1 MALDNELAPADF
13 DRFSANEGLRQTMD
27 PLGDTSTEREWGR
40 DTGTFNLYGKALTKE
55 QIAASKFGSQYLDLV
70 EKEKK
75 GDMGF
80 WEAATPGF
88 MGGTQSVAQYLP
100 FVNNLDTLQTTFAN
114 MDAIPNTVRRIQAG
128 EQVSDD
134 ERVQFA
140 AYMLAQER
148 LERASW
154 VAKAGNIVPMSV
166 GFGLEF
172 LAATALAKKTKG
184 ASLVALAGKAGTE
197 IAEAASAKAAKEV
210 ITKSVRATIGQQYS
224 RFVKKAL
231 SRSVYKTAAE
241 ASEAMADDLV
251 PKVLSAGS
259 SASMSG
265 VTDIMHSGIASAF
278 TAGSK
283 KALMAGLEGE
293 AVEAAGKAAAKR
305 FAAGALEDQV
315 AWAMKA
321 PGVGSRMARGARLH
335 LMNALTFN
343 REAGEMVDP
352 LLRDRVTKALGFW
365 AMEMPVYGAYQKG
378 LDLVADAG
386 LRAGATALGAE
397 TSGFDVGS
405 MQNKVTGYFNNDQEM
420 VDHAVALS
428 IASSYIDYSTEF
440 FGVGFDEITPALF
453 SAIAKP
459 TGKAIGRFATKMAK
473 GEQHYIMGK
482 YFKAAFEMASGTLGE
497 ARNRISSIDEGF
509 KAATGTS
516 FGVKD
521 IFNAEKTGALAGQ
534 MSHGIETRG
543 SLVAGLGYLIAKKAV
558 EKGITPESAM
568 RVLKTMGYD
577 GVVGEMAEERAS
589 SFFSGLTGVNDGS
602 AATEGWGGLSFAKG
616 LQAVKDDL
624 SGDQLYSEALAFSL
638 PMVGVSILSHAQ
650 SQLGGGVLAKARAL
664 GQNAAQM
671 QDAMNSAV
679 VTIGPDGKAVI
690 HGNVDKTSPN
700 AADALTTDATPGQII
715 QTNLNSMGDTV
726 LGFFTENLD
735 FSRGHT
741 QGSMAAKI
749 ADSALSFVKFLI
761 TANPAMMQRNPIM
774 AEIAGMD
781 ETTAWVLGD
790 VSKGVLKN
798 KENAEAAF
806 LARQTAKVTATGE
819 TAVVGDMATDAEYLA
834 DIKRI
839 NEEGRD
845 AFKRGLLKVI
855 ANKGAV
861 IFDREEQ
868 LDTARRIFP
877 GQTANGYNAE
887 KTGDEWSYTLPNV
900 EGKLTDDQLLSKFS
914 SVLDLATSEKMF
926 RSENAMGYSAVAT
939 TFLDA
944 ARYQVPNENSVLTPV
959 WLDTMASAASR
970 AGTSMRVDFTKGFR
984 ADLRSLSNDPN
995 GKDLSANASEYAI
1008 LSDAQKVGTPAYR
1021 QALETLVQRDYGIA
1035 PSALSSPGAMQ
1046 WAEDNIIRQA
1056 KILNTIITDRKTVST
1071 LDANGKRIT
1080 VGELQL
1086 DSATGTY
1093 SSYTLDKDTGA
1104 QVTVATGV
1112 AKDAAL
1118 KALAD
1123 EVGTGPTDNMVVS
1136 GSRIIASPIESLV
1149 FYAGQISGTV
1159 FAHYVGHYAGVFN
1172 ANDPAHQDMSWE
1184 QKADAMAAE
1193 QAEYLASKKLAGI
1206 EQHEPKAYPDAKSQ
1220 EVLVSAGLTKEQAEK
1235 FAAYSNFLVDVL
1247 QVARGEKFTVSF
1259 SNDGVPVI
1267 RGLASNTNNS
1277 KGEITLSPY
1286 SLMPGQIAGTH
1297 TGLAE
1302 DTIEVWMRRFPGV
1315 WTNPQA
1321 RYVLEA
1327 HLTSVAQVLRGLAE
1341 DLSTGQAAGAP
1352 SGAADKL
1359 TTLADKCDPQSP
1371 TFARNEVLSHVFNSS
1386 MLGHEYGDNL
1396 FSGLSAK
1403 FTIGEETIN
1412 VADIL
1417 RKQSSFAGFSD
1428 VFVNL
1433 VSRATEANNVNYGS
1447 VAGTGTRIAAVL
1459 ADRQSRTRQT
1469 LDLMAVD
1476 STFIDQKLTDSVK
1489 LSVASAT
1496 ANPIPAYVPRAAR
1509 IEPAADTPE
1518 TPTGGAQA
1526 SAFNPAGGRE
1536 RMVWDLTGYLYRAVS
1551 TGSTA
1556 GVVGKVA
1563 DAWNRVK
1570 SQYDYNTDEGQRAFG
1585 AIAYDEFRNSRSG
1598 VGYSDAERD
1607 SYLATLEHRRKQ
1619 SSTDGGDVHLDLE
1632 DPGSTERGLDS
1643 FNDNNGDKHALTL
1656 QTFMFITS
1664 SLGIDSEGSS
1674 SYFHEDPVQMIQYV
1688 LNGLMDYTWE
1698 QKGKEP
1704 HQYIPTIEA
1713 MFTPRQADK
1722 APKDFFSDPKL
1733 LQELITALRYT
1744 ARDFNATPGF
1754 TERAKVL
1761 DALADYLLSV
1771 PRKDAN
1777 IFINTTTSVTSFN
1790 GVTITVNAVGEGE
1803 KAGSNGISIQSAS
1816 DPLGGD
1822 GLDTVANHAG
1832 KYDPKK
1838 KLGLLGQVEK
1848 AKHGLFDV
1856 LSSVEN
1862 AIYGLT
1868 GVGMGAGAKD
1878 ETRALW
1884 DNPNNPLFGEY
1895 APVTDAGG
1903 KIIAYV
1909 ENKRGQAAR
1918 AAVAQLE
1925 ALEGPVALGAL
1936 SYQDMSTEA
1945 FTAKCNATAAAMEFS
1960 ADVIALAVGPN
1971 PTSTLL
1977 RDPASVRRIAEVWST
1992 DKIVKVF
1999 VQSYERSYTQSTG
2012 PKGAVKT
2019 LKTKDLRTNKDVT
2032 YKVSH
2037 PGDLIKDVVNVYE
2050 AVRIAIANAPQ
2061 SDILTEEQKTLLAAN
2076 AVMDR
2081 VVLAKNILLARETT
2095 ANKRDATPASS
2106 VTNPSVANLRTVD
2119 TTIQHVFSI
2128 IRRGVTPSRFRS
2140 FSDSVAEE
2148 KALSINALG
2157 VLPSA
2162 VIETV
2167 QANPQMR
2174 SLVEEL
2180 AGFTSVGDKD
2190 KAIQVANFLR
2200 FGRYPGSH
2208 VSILNTFAG
2217 MESVSAKGH
2226 TVSQYK
2232 SANFADV
2239 AARLERVSDP
2249 TNKNFDGFVYFPV
2262 YTGDKSSRYIV
2273 AIPAMYYDKFAPE
2286 AKTYAQRH
2294 EALGACL
2301 AGTVDEKR
2309 VAVLNTNTGTAVL
2322 HPQGASVVL
2331 MFRKDATGRWV
2342 LREPDHGTILAG
2354 PALGHLLGNNK
2365 DGSTQDPVTEVKAH
2379 MSWYTHLN
2387 IPGFGTG
2394 EPSLLKGFVQIYT
2407 PAEGQEADYISEVGT
2422 MLTGIERDGRVAYAT
2437 EGDAAKASP
2446 LLSYFVVDAE
2456 GNQTRLAEYAANG
2469 GDLTSALDLVRAKAP
2484 GVKGVVKL
2492 RVNDGGIALTDLVPG
2507 LRVTNSFT
2515 LGGDVAVGVATDV
2528 EGNAFDMRKAA
2539 DLNKS
2544 SKIVSQDITK
2554 NGGTDDAVAAATNM
2568 AKAIPEGDYDHS
2580 AVSGADTLKGITQLS
2595 AEIAEAIRKFTTTIR
2610 GSDAHVLMAVEA
2622 LIERDPDTAALLRD
2636 GGLSMQD
2643 PLIDKALFEY
2653 IVASTKS
2660 FVPNTSGIRAA
2671 LVSSGAKAAM
2681 GKSPAKTG
2689 LGEDP
2694 VWDREVF
2701 KLTSD
2706 GTQLELDGV
2715 EDRKYVRP
2723 AHVLSAE
2730 ESILAGGKPGGARV
2744 VSAGSCRLN
2753 AVGRGIWYNQIITL
2767 PEGVKNDGVFASTRH
2782 NVARRILSL
2791 LSRQAQGAGFRK
2803 NPLEKADLVIANNN
2817 FAAEYSTLLRM
2828 FTTQYN
2834 GLAEMTAGAS
2844 FSNTLTGYGIAHIA
2858 EFDAEYTKTPAAER
2872 PALLAKYFDYTYFTV
2887 DAGQL
2892 IFKGTKSH
2900 HMRTPSGSPRAH
2912 QFHFISSPVDYQVA
2926 DGTETRKVYRGINAK
2941 TFAAVLKGLIPDTAK
2956 GDSAFAVFTAMGNIT
2971 SGTDIAHIQQALK
2984 VCGARMMEYSVGA
2997 DGLTVYAFVDTPI
3010 EKGTLLPGPEAKV
3023 MRDSTSRGI
3032 AGDDND
3038 GDETVITF
3046 CSSIGEGLL
3055 HRLTADR
3062 TMPEGAVTLDPSG
3075 MGIKVSDTALK
3086 FLGEAMWWQEF
3097 EAFRSQPLGRLAGYE
3112 VKDPAAGYDLVM
3124 TGYATMPTA
3133 PTTLFPGVKG
3143 AEAATPRAGDPRGI
3157 ARSVDEANDAGKG
3170 RAIAVI
3176 STSKYQASFVQ
3187 GVDQMPAASKQGA
3200 RVIKLPLL
3208 VNPATGKA
3216 YQYDVWVDG
3225 VKHPAVS
3232 PMADTGFTGKEQA
3245 DLLRANHEF
3254 ASFYAANF
3262 CNTLFDSMK
3271 GKYPAKMRLL
3281 HDNLSLFYDL
3291 LFNIKWVDAGI
3302 LNPKRDSNEY
3312 QTAYGDGMAKLI
3324 AFQQAFIDWYTSVEP
3339 GWEKAKAYYASQGAV
3354 PTFSRYLAA
3363 ASNPAKQGDLE
3374 PKGLWPKEEF
3384 GVGVGL
3390 GASQLMQSYSPLA
3403 QEYLDGIRTPLVF
3416 GTNPEK
3422 LFNQNRDA
3430 VDARLTPQ
3438 TQSEAS
3444 APMVPIIPSN
3454 RNGTKELG
3462 QDLVRASRTAKESL
3476 QAMTVGYSFM
3486 AVSRGKTGLQEAAA
3500 EVTRKAKSPEASA
3513 ADKLLA
3519 AAILKPEKKFSNEER
3534 VNVAISAAEATGVWN
3549 DMDPRCRAFLTAHA
3563 SKMPLSRLIGSVLFT
3578 ATMADHAYST
3588 MMRRMPNTLLAF
3600 LTEKANGQITFR
3612 GAPGLTLLD
3621 YASKLREDF
3630 VKLYEGSGF
3639 AALAGEKPSSLGEPG
3654 TLGYFLQFPGGPSA
3668 TKAQRGQFMSDTREG
3683 SRAWKAMMAPGIFGA
3698 ANQQIALDALALTS
3712 KDVASLLMLYT
3723 ATTAGATSPRFSTRN
3738 FGWVFP
3744 AGVHE
3749 ILSQA
3754 RAYAVSGPA
3763 NTDAHVRIAY
3773 GNKATVLD
3781 STGRLLI
3788 NDWFRSLASSDSV
3801 GMGKAFAAH
3810 TESASKNIRFATKGT
3825 VAGYLA
3831 GIGVTEGQGEPVA
3844 DADGAYLASD
3854 LAIEIL
3860 DADAKTEVNRL
3871 SEEERKLI
3879 AQIAGLQFASPTF
3892 ATAMDTI
3899 SFLSYTLGGMSKEL
3913 NSAILGALNTQRMKP
3928 WAQDILDRGHEA
3940 QMAEA
3945 NASLETQVGSEVYDA
3960 IRDAEMGD
3968 ISTASAYSG
3977 IGKRR
3982 LEEYT
3987 SQLTKAQEL
3996 YEGINVEDT
4005 LAYLQTLLNS
4015 KKEKMTMKWA
4025 LNGTAR
4031 FPEDGYKVEE
4041 AYQLAEKAKV
4051 DPLGYASAS
4060 DLIDA
4065 LGPKV
4070 TLKGKPTDPD
4080 TVPEFSDK
4088 KVLSDGYTTYAVA
4101 DTKEGQSAVRKV
4113 IDTHWGED
4121 ANPWCLAAR
4130 DPETG
4135 DLREQAWNLWHKTY
4149 DAPGKRIAFKD
4160 GKLVAFKAWDTTTAS
4175 RYLPEDVPGRW
4186 WDRQDR
4192 PSEGVQVSSKEPGP
4206 LGRDIVSVFNLDDGV
4221 AGGKPIKITRG
4232 VRNLGN
4238 ADRKAGTYEA
4248 WDPISGELKVR
4259 DIYDDEGLLH
4269 GPYISRDIQHSSP
4282 AKQKVFGSAAL
4293 AITTRTGT
4301 YVHGSREG
4309 VHVVESTEGTT
4320 LADQVPVRRSETM
4333 FVDGRE
4339 MWDRETSFTE
4349 GEITRTI
4356 RKGSSRQRST
4366 GDGGQSIV
4374 NDQRGTDVAQFEE
4387 GRLSF
4392 ETRFRDASTSWYP
4405 GDEAPVSA
4413 RGFNQ
4418 IPYFVKKLVRER
4430 TTRYSTSGVVISGT
4444 TRLSYVGADGDGRM
4458 TQQAEW
4464 GKDKA
4469 TGNTKLTVFYITPGR
4484 EVGDTAGVNRA
4495 TEVLLDAEGRRI
4507 SRTSYSFLGQDT
4519 STLVPHGWS
4528 TKYTPNGPV
4537 RTLYVNGSVA
4547 EEMPPAVLTDSQ
4559 AVYNFNERI
4568 GAGDAQASAF
4578 ALTLSHVTRMRKE
4591 LQGILSDLSSDSASA
4606 AQDNGRGW
4614 MKDESRAKLELE
4626 AGELARRIVAGE
4638 HAVKNEYTNAKEFGE
4653 DMAPV
4658 NAFYKDP
4665 DYKFMTRGDGFRNGG
4680 KSPDPLF
4687 KQFVAEMQFQHS
4699 IGDELSMGEDPLP
4712 TAVAKERQGPIGV
4725 AKAIQKTYGAQASA
4739 FSPMI
4744 PDQTYETLLG
4754 YVSKNAVQMAA
4765 PSNQK
4770 DGNNAVD
4777 LELFLSTRFDG
4788 KKNPP
4793 AQSQVVQKK
4802 TPIYG
4807 AIGPQLLVKL
4817 YRMMNQSGD
4826 ANVTLSKLS
4835 LVTAR
4840 LIRDHLAAIRNTPG
4854 GANSEAGFLQDAAN
4868 QLQAYGESGVKGD
4881 IVIRN
4886 EQGGVYREYAT
4897 LHAKNTLTMPA
4908 TDPNYTA
4915 FTMNA
4920 HLMSAFYALSAQV
4933 MLRDQSTTEWK
4944 PVDEAVQAVADYGS
4958 YLEKPVI
4965 PAAAL
4970 VADSP
4975 ESLMPWGLAAEAPE
4989 ASEDTPAF
4997 MTRTRVLPYD
5007 VWMAGMMPSAF
5018 YGMNLRDL
5026 MTDHTAESTLTIM
5039 RNELHMISEYLG
5051 GAEHGVISLLDYGTD
5066 REIAYE
5072 KTGVRVTDNTGKKT
5086 ERFART
5092 GLGLRSQSLTDEQR
5106 DTVGWLKDTVWSYML
5121 SPSDGGHQITGIDV
5135 RFGDILNRDT
5145 LEKLGSFNFGTAD
5158 EADSDGKRHITYAL
5172 NKALSEAAAS
5182 LPKEIYTAWVGR
5194 AKAALDTAVAT
5205 NKAIMASRE
5214 TAKKYNKLSINELFN
5229 RVVLAEFRKQG
5240 LVAVYTGLEGNVNDT
5255 IFAAEYVKAKLS
5267 VPTAMSEE
5275 AIRTSSWY
5283 ELLTTKYG
5291 RDAAKLTVA
5300 SLSER
5305 LSKVYSDAQA
5315 KVDANTPWI
5324 LTADGKKLRG
5334 PDGLAPFRVGRGV
5347 YRRGNVTI
5355 DKVIPDFDA
5364 TVNRVLE
5371 QLKGSLSVDAEG
5383 VVTAKGATNRTYALV
5398 ADLYG
5403 IEENSIRAYGQK
5415 GRAGVPIADIA
5426 GLGVLIQDMHE
5437 NARAAGRAVPAANTF
5452 SDMDLIHAVATRMIH
5467 NYYNTATSNQ
5477 KLDLADIES
5486 TLHEIG
5492 FNALMKHAG
5501 PANISRNEGMRE
5513 MYEKFNLLPKGGL
5526 GATGALNEWAN
5537 ETETALR
5544 WRQAAV
5550 VMMMSS
5556 DSNGDPILVAEPNL
5570 KTPVSEDIIPDGV
5583 WAALARFW
5591 GSKASPEFK
5600 YDGNLT
5606 GRENAAAAAALYQQ
5620 LAKVGKNRY
5629 ARGEVDK
5636 YRLVEASGLGS
5647 VNRMYARR
5655 DVNSDQSCL
5664 MNNFTGG
5671 EAAGYAEGLMYA
5683 LGLDNYKSKSVMI
5696 TKIVKWSRML
5706 NMSMST
5712 FFAWATG
5719 VESDIMASGLESFL
5733 ANFSP
5738 AKARKFSKTRAY
5750 KFMHAIPVIGGIMGD
5765 SITGNRTST
5774 RDMTDKVKSVDP
5786 LMYEARAMAKAMG
5799 LISSNMMYDTGSLDG
5814 DLKVLTDTIH
5824 KKFGPGAVKSLE
5836 GMRRMVYNAIPE
5848 ASFEYILEG
5857 AKMATIT
5864 NYMTALKN
5872 KAESQGRRFNAKREM
5887 ARWMPYINSELGGL
5901 DLAVYPWLTPGGNEL
5916 TKQLFMSFQWSMGAL
5931 EAGGAGILLKKLT
5944 GHAFKPEVQSF
5955 MAMRWART
5963 AAVILFGLPAM
5974 LQVLNKAVGLAGG
5987 VDDPTDKWLMWNNE
6001 LNKRTHANLTPLL
6014 RAIAKIPGV
6023 KEIKGSENTLVRGVG
6038 ALIPAYVSE
6047 ETTGNRKYY
6056 MRWGKQAYELSA
6068 IFVDFAPVKYTVGK
6082 LSGPASAVLEFAVG
6096 RNLAMDWEAPFSKMN
6111 HLERLYQGNDGR
6123 FWTSATW
6130 NLIQKSTLPFSVGG
6144 LVNAPVAN
6152 EAGMLVA
6159 LGPVSKGTNSNAVSD
6174 AMIAKFQSWAG
6185 QTEVR
6190 GKQFRVPF
6198 HEIVRQEIKDADAN
6212 GYDGVALAKK
6222 ALGRAAQQYYAQIYG
6237 NIQGNPSGKRD
6248 DEQIYRA
6255 LVSLSRLN
6263 RGADDLS
6270 RSLKQRDQQRNI
6282 KPDQAMYQA
6291 RRDTLAP
6298 MLRKVKG
6305 LPPVELRQAADGGDV
6320 SGILG
6325 TDEVPE
6331 AVLGYQVIKNL
6342 SPEDIAF
6349 FQQNPKAGG
6358 TFSEDPESP
6367 EGAGPMPAVTNSAT
6381 KEPDSDAVGFLAR
6394 DEVPETVLGYRIVP
6408 EAEFSA
6414 SDYDYFRK
6422 YPKAAG
6428 FFDETTTPEAG
6439 EPTTPTQP
6447 EQPEQPIA

>member
-27 PLGDTSTEREWGR
+27 PLGDTSTEREWDR

-70 EKEKK
+70 EKENK

-114 MDAIPNTVRRIQAG
+114 MDAIPNTLRRIQAG

-140 AYMLAQER
+140 TYMLAQDR
-148 LERASW
+148 LDRASW

-197 IAEAASAKAAKEV
+197 IAEAASVKAAKEV

-315 AWAMKA
+315 AWAMKT

-534 MSHGIETRG
+534 MSNGIETRG

-650 SQLGGGVLAKARAL
+650 AQLGGGVLAKARAL

-679 VTIGPDGKAVI
+679 VTLGSDGKAVI

-1046 WAEDNIIRQA
+1046 WAEDNIVRQA

-1123 EVGTGPTDNMVVS
+1123 TVGTGPTDNMVVS
-1136 GSRIIASPIESLV
+1136 GSRIVASPIESLV

-1159 FAHYVGHYAGVFN
+1159 FAHYVGHYTGVFN

-1259 SNDGVPVI
+1259 SNDGVPII

-1341 DLSTGQAAGAP
+1341 DLSKGQAAGAP

-1403 FTIGEETIN
+1403 FTVGEETIN

-1417 RKQSSFAGFSD
+1417 RKQSSFAGFAD

-1476 STFIDQKLTDSVK
+1476 SAFIDQKLTDSVK

-1619 SSTDGGDVHLDLE
+1619 SSTNGGDVHLDNE
-1632 DPGSTERGLDS
+1632 DAESVESSGSQNLS
-1643 FNDNNGDKHALTL
+1643 AWNDNNGDKHALTM
-1656 QTFMFITS
+1656 QTFMFIAG
-1664 SLGIDSEGSS
+1664 SLGIESEGSS
-1674 SYFHEDPVQMIQYV
+1674 SSFHEDPVQMIQYV
-1688 LNGLMDYTWE
+1688 LNGLVDYTWA
-1698 QKGKEP
+1698 QADKGNKEP
-1704 HQYIPTIEA
+1704 HAYIPIIKSA
-1713 MFTPRQADK
+1713 FTPRHMAT
-1722 APKDFFSDPKL
+1722 PVDFYSSREALATLVDAL
-1733 LQELITALRYT
+1733 RRTALE
-1744 ARDFNATPGF
+1744 FNDTPGF
-1754 TERAKVL
+1754 SERAKVL
-1761 DALADYLLSV
+1761 DALASYLLSV

-1777 IFINTTTSVTSFN
+1777 VFINTMTSVTSLN
-1790 GVTITVNAVGEGE
+1790 GMSIRVNPVAEKE
-1803 KAGSNGISIQSAS
+1803 KAGSNGISIQSSS

-1822 GLDTVANHAG
+1822 GLDTVSAHAANFDAENG
-1832 KYDPKK
+1832 P
-1838 KLGLLGQVEK
+1838 GLLGKVKK
-1848 AKHGLFDV
+1848 AKGALFDV
-1856 LSSVEN
+1856 LGSLGN
-1862 AIYGLT
+1862 AIWGLT
-1868 GVGMGAGAKD
+1868 GVELGAGARSD
-1878 ETRALW
+1878 VHSGARAMW
-1884 DNPNNPLFGEY
+1884 NNPNNPIFGEY
-1895 APVTDAGG
+1895 APVTDASG
-1903 KIIAYV
+1903 KVTYKP
-1909 ENKRGQAAR
+1909 NSRGMKAR
-1918 AAVAQLE
+1918 AAVERLE
-1925 ALEGPVALGAL
+1925 KLEGPVALGAL
-1936 SYQDMSTEA
+1936 SNEA
-1945 FTAKCNATAAAMEFS
+1945 LWTDAFREKSEATQAAMAFS
-1960 ADVIALAVGPN
+1960 AEVIELAVGPN
-1971 PTSTLL
+1971 PTSALL
-1977 RDPASVRRIAEVWST
+1977 RDPASVRRIARVWSAA
-1992 DKIVKVF
+1992 KIVKVF
-1999 VQSYERSYTQSTG
+1999 VQSYETSG
-2012 PKGAVKT
+2012 GAANMISMV
-2019 LKTKDLRTNKDVT
+2019 DPRTSA
-2032 YKVSH
+2032 KVSVKASY

-2061 SDILTEEQKTLLAAN
+2061 PDLLTPMQKA
-2076 AVMDR
+2076 
-2081 VVLAKNILLARETT
+2081 VLAKNVLLARETT
-2095 ANKRDATPASS
+2095 ANNKDATPSHT
-2106 VTNPSVANLRTVD
+2106 VTNMSVANLRTVD
-2119 TTIQHVFSI
+2119 TTVQQVFSI
-2128 IRRGVTPSRFRS
+2128 VRRGAVPSATSSLPDTTTKETSQR
-2140 FSDSVAEE
+2140 V
-2148 KALSINALG
+2148 NALG
-2157 VLPSA
+2157 AMPSA
-2162 VIETV
+2162 VISTILTD
-2167 QANPQMR
+2167 PQVLSIVKEMAR
-2174 SLVEEL
+2174 YT
-2180 AGFTSVGDKD
+2180 ATSARDE
-2190 KAIQVANFLR
+2190 AILIDDFMR
-2200 FGRYPGSH
+2200 FGRYPGTS
-2208 VSILNTFAG
+2208 VTVMNTFTG
-2217 MESVSAKGH
+2217 LESVSVKGH
-2226 TVSQYK
+2226 IVSQYK
-2232 SANFADV
+2232 SARFEEV
-2239 AARLERVSDP
+2239 TTRLEMLSDP
-2249 TNKNFDGFVYFPV
+2249 KGKSFDGFVYFPV

-2294 EALGACL
+2294 AAMGSCL
-2301 AGTVDEKR
+2301 AGVYDEKR
-2309 VAVLNTNTGTAVL
+2309 VAVLTTNTGTPVN
-2322 HPQGASVVL
+2322 HPQGATL
-2331 MFRKDATGRWV
+2331 CIMA
-2342 LREPDHGTILAG
+2342 LRGEDNQYRLVEAAHGSIYASKN
-2354 PALGHLLGNNK
+2354 LGEMLGNPVE
-2365 DGSTQDPVTEVKAH
+2365 GSDEQSTETPVTQVKAH
-2379 MSWYTHLN
+2379 ISAATPRAELGAAASNVTMWKGHIN
-2387 IPGFGTG
+2387 ISRPVDG
-2394 EPSLLKGFVQIYT
+2394 T
-2407 PAEGQEADYISEVGT
+2407 PAGDYLPEIGEFVDALAEET
-2422 MLTGIERDGRVAYAT
+2422 HTVAYAT
-2437 EGDAAKASP
+2437 DGDAAKASP
-2446 LLSYFVVDAE
+2446 LLNLSVVNED
-2456 GNQTRLAEYAANG
+2456 GTQTRLIEFLANG
-2469 GDLTSALDLVRAKAP
+2469 GSMEAPLTLRRSDTAGAK
-2484 GVKGVVKL
+2484 GIQVQ
-2492 RVNDGGIALTDLVPG
+2492 VNDGTLSLSDLVPG
-2507 LRVTNSFT
+2507 VRLTRSFT
-2515 LGGDVAVGVATDV
+2515 LGGIPAIAVMTTF

-2539 DLNKS
+2539 DINKS
-2544 SKIVSQDITK
+2544 SKVVAVDASK
-2554 NGGTDDAVAAATNM
+2554 NGLTDSGVNAAVNASTEGN
-2568 AKAIPEGDYDHS
+2568 IPTGSYDHA
-2580 AVSGADTLKGITQLS
+2580 AVSGKITLEGIRQLS
-2595 AEIAEAIRKFTTTIR
+2595 AEIAATLKQFTTTIR
-2610 GSDAHVLMAVEA
+2610 GNAAFIQTAAEA
-2622 LIERDPDTAALLRD
+2622 LAERDPDSARLLLN
-2636 GGLSMQD
+2636 GGLSMKD
-2643 PLIDKALFEY
+2643 PMVDKALFEY
-2653 IVASTKS
+2653 IAATTKS
-2660 FVPNTSGIRAA
+2660 FVPNTAGIRAA
-2671 LVSSGAKAAM
+2671 LFSSGAKVLVDS
-2681 GKSPAKTG
+2681 KTSVTG
-2689 LGEDP
+2689 LGANP
-2694 VWDREVF
+2694 AHVQDR
-2701 KLTSD
+2701 LRLSSD
-2706 GTQLELDGV
+2706 GTRAALDGS
-2715 EDRKYVRP
+2715 EDNAYMHP
-2723 AHVLSAE
+2723 AYVLSTAE
-2730 ESILAGGKPGGARV
+2730 GKLAGAADGTRM
-2744 VSAGSCRLN
+2744 VSAGSCRAN
-2753 AVGRGIWYNQIITL
+2753 AEGRGAWYDQV
-2767 PEGVKNDGVFASTRH
+2767 VKTIRGAGTGGLFAADRH
-2782 NVARRILSL
+2782 DIAFRVLSL
-2791 LSRQAQGAGFRK
+2791 LSRQSAGRGFLE
-2803 NPLEKADLVIANNN
+2803 NPTASNPTRDER
-2817 FAAEYSTLLRM
+2817 FAVDYASLLGR
-2828 FTTQYN
+2828 FTTRYN
-2834 GLAEMTAGAS
+2834 GLSEMTAGTS
-2844 FSNTLTGYGIAHIA
+2844 LSNLLTGYGIAHIA
-2858 EFDAEYTKTPAAER
+2858 EFASAYEQAAEAER
-2872 PALLAKYFDYTYFTV
+2872 PALLAKYFDYTYFRMSN
-2887 DAGQL
+2887 GEL
-2892 IFKGTKSH
+2892 ILKGVRTQ
-2900 HMRTPSGSPRAH
+2900 HMRTPSGTPRAH
-2912 QFHFISSPVDYQVA
+2912 QFLHLGSPVDYRVA
-2926 DGTETRKVYRGINAK
+2926 DGIETRKVFRAINASNFNK
-2941 TFAAVLKGLIPDTAK
+2941 VLGDLIPNGRK
-2956 GDSAFAVFTAMGNIT
+2956 GEGVVSVLSSLGNPLN
-2971 SGTDIAHIQQALK
+2971 GTDIATVRMALK
-2984 VCGARMMEYSVGA
+2984 ACGVRLVDFTTSAKGTE
-2997 DGLTVYAFVDTPI
+2997 VYAFVSEVIP
-3010 EKGTLLPGPEAKV
+3010 KGTLLPGGEAKV
-3023 MRDSTSRGI
+3023 MRDAVSRWI

-3046 CSSIGEGLL
+3046 GSSTSYGLL
-3055 HRLTADR
+3055 HRLTVDR
-3062 TMPEGAVTLDPSG
+3062 TMPTGAVTLDEEG
-3075 MGIKVSDTALK
+3075 MGIKVSDKALK
-3086 FLGEAMWWQEF
+3086 FLGEAMWWQDY
-3097 EAFRSQPLGRLAGYE
+3097 EAFRSQPLSRLPGYE
-3112 VKDPAAGYDLVM
+3112 VKDTEAAYDLVM
-3124 TGYATMPTA
+3124 TGYATMPTG

-3143 AEAATPRAGDPRGI
+3143 AEAATAVAGNPTAV
-3157 ARSVDEANDAGKG
+3157 ARSVDEAKDAGNG
-3170 RAIAVI
+3170 RAVAVI
-3176 STSKYQASFVQ
+3176 STSKYQAAFSLGLEQVPMAQ
-3187 GVDQMPAASKQGA
+3187 VKGDNVTP
-3200 RVIKLPLL
+3200 LPYLRD
-3208 VNPATGKA
+3208 PATGEQ
-3216 YQYDVWVDG
+3216 YTYDVKVAGRTYTVTPMENSGID
-3225 VKHPAVS
+3225 KSVS
-3232 PMADTGFTGKEQA
+3232 PALA
-3245 DLLRANHEF
+3245 RANHEF

-3271 GKYPAKMRLL
+3271 GKYPVKMRLL
-3281 HDNLSLFYDL
+3281 QDNLAVFYDL
-3291 LFNIKWVDAGI
+3291 LYNIKWMNAGI
-3302 LNPKRDSNEY
+3302 LNPDRGSAEY
-3312 QTAYGDGMAKLI
+3312 RAAYYEGMAKLI
-3324 AFQQAFIDWYTSVEP
+3324 GFQQAFIDWYSAVEP
-3339 GWEKAKAYYASQGAV
+3339 GWLKTKAYYEARGAAV
-3354 PTFSRYLAA
+3354 PSFNRYVTQV
-3363 ASNPAKQGDLE
+3363 SDIRNREKLE
-3374 PKGLWPKEEF
+3374 ALGLWPKEKF
-3384 GVGVGL
+3384 GAGVGRGVSML
-3390 GASQLMQSYSPLA
+3390 LNSYSPLA
-3403 QEYLDGIRTPLVF
+3403 QEFLDGVRTPLVF
-3416 GTNPEK
+3416 GTSPEK
-3422 LFNQNRDA
+3422 LFNQNRAA
-3430 VDARLTPQ
+3430 VDREFATLIGEGPDGPK
-3438 TQSEAS
+3438 E
-3444 APMVPIIPSN
+3444 VPVASN
-3454 RNGTKELG
+3454 RYGTAALG
-3462 QDLVRASRTAKESL
+3462 SQLRGASSITKTSVQEMTAGYSIYAIVKAKEALGKQIQGLKARVAAGTASKEDVML
-3476 QAMTVGYSFM
+3476 NANLNNPD
-3486 AVSRGKTGLQEAAA
+3486 SRI
-3500 EVTRKAKSPEASA
+3500 R
-3513 ADKLLA
+3513 D
-3519 AAILKPEKKFSNEER
+3519 EER
-3534 VNVAISAAEATGVWN
+3534 VAVSYSAAQAAAVLN
-3549 DMDPRCRAFLTAHA
+3549 DMSPECQAFVKTH
-3563 SKMPLSRLIGSVLFT
+3563 SVKMPLSQLIGRVLFT
-3578 ATMADHAYST
+3578 ATMADQAFATT
-3588 MMRRMPNTLLAF
+3588 MKRMPNAFLAF
-3600 LTEKANGQITFR
+3600 LTEKANGRITFR

-3621 YASKLREDF
+3621 YADVIREGF
-3630 VKLYEGSGF
+3630 AELHRGSGF
-3639 AALAGEKPSSLGEPG
+3639 NAIDGQATSALRNPG
-3654 TLGYFLQFPGGPSA
+3654 TIGYFLQFAP
-3668 TKAQRGQFMSDTREG
+3668 TLVEG
-3683 SRAWKAMMAPGIFGA
+3683 FKKDSRAWKAMMTPGMFAGNEQA
-3698 ANQQIALDALALTS
+3698 ALDTLALTS
-3712 KDVASLLMLYT
+3712 KDVASLVMLYA
-3723 ATTAGATSPRFSTRN
+3723 ATNLGMVSPRFSTQN
-3738 FGWVFP
+3738 FSWAFSDP
-3744 AGVHE
+3744 VHAM
-3749 ILSQA
+3749 LSAA
-3754 RAYAVSGPA
+3754 RAHVVEGPA
-3763 NTDAHVRIAY
+3763 ATDEWVRIAY
-3773 GNKATVLD
+3773 GSKASMVGQD
-3781 STGRLLI
+3781 NRLLM
-3788 NDWFRSLASSDSV
+3788 NDWFRS
-3801 GMGKAFAAH
+3801 FAAG
-3810 TESASKNIRFATKGT
+3810 ERNALDKAQGANELAASDNIRFATKGT

-3831 GIGVTEGQGEPVA
+3831 GIGVTEGQGAPVPA
-3844 DADGAYLASD
+3844 EDGAYMASD

-3860 DADAKTEVNRL
+3860 DADAKSEVRRL
-3871 SEEERKLI
+3871 PEAQREAI
-3879 AQIAGLQFASPTF
+3879 ARIAGLQFASPTF

-3899 SFLSYTLGGMSKEL
+3899 SFISYTLGGMSKEL

-3945 NASLETQVGSEVYDA
+3945 NAEAAET
-3960 IRDAEMGD
+3960 
-3968 ISTASAYSG
+3968 
-3977 IGKRR
+3977 
-3982 LEEYT
+3982 
-3987 SQLTKAQEL
+3987 
-3996 YEGINVEDT
+3996 
-4005 LAYLQTLLNS
+4005 
-4015 KKEKMTMKWA
+4015 
-4025 LNGTAR
+4025 
-4031 FPEDGYKVEE
+4031 
-4041 AYQLAEKAKV
+4041 
-4051 DPLGYASAS
+4051 
-4060 DLIDA
+4060 
-4065 LGPKV
+4065 
-4070 TLKGKPTDPD
+4070 
-4080 TVPEFSDK
+4080 
-4088 KVLSDGYTTYAVA
+4088 
-4101 DTKEGQSAVRKV
+4101 
-4113 IDTHWGED
+4113 
-4121 ANPWCLAAR
+4121 
-4130 DPETG
+4130 
-4135 DLREQAWNLWHKTY
+4135 
-4149 DAPGKRIAFKD
+4149 
-4160 GKLVAFKAWDTTTAS
+4160 
-4175 RYLPEDVPGRW
+4175 
-4186 WDRQDR
+4186 
-4192 PSEGVQVSSKEPGP
+4192 
-4206 LGRDIVSVFNLDDGV
+4206 
-4221 AGGKPIKITRG
+4221 
-4232 VRNLGN
+4232 
-4238 ADRKAGTYEA
+4238 
-4248 WDPISGELKVR
+4248 
-4259 DIYDDEGLLH
+4259 
-4269 GPYISRDIQHSSP
+4269 
-4282 AKQKVFGSAAL
+4282 
-4293 AITTRTGT
+4293 
-4301 YVHGSREG
+4301 
-4309 VHVVESTEGTT
+4309 
-4320 LADQVPVRRSETM
+4320 
-4333 FVDGRE
+4333 
-4339 MWDRETSFTE
+4339 
-4349 GEITRTI
+4349 
-4356 RKGSSRQRST
+4356 
-4366 GDGGQSIV
+4366 
-4374 NDQRGTDVAQFEE
+4374 
-4387 GRLSF
+4387 
-4392 ETRFRDASTSWYP
+4392 
-4405 GDEAPVSA
+4405 
-4413 RGFNQ
+4413 
-4418 IPYFVKKLVRER
+4418 
-4430 TTRYSTSGVVISGT
+4430 
-4444 TRLSYVGADGDGRM
+4444 
-4458 TQQAEW
+4458 
-4464 GKDKA
+4464 
-4469 TGNTKLTVFYITPGR
+4469 
-4484 EVGDTAGVNRA
+4484 
-4495 TEVLLDAEGRRI
+4495 
-4507 SRTSYSFLGQDT
+4507 
-4519 STLVPHGWS
+4519 
-4528 TKYTPNGPV
+4528 
-4537 RTLYVNGSVA
+4537 
-4547 EEMPPAVLTDSQ
+4547 LTDSQ

-4578 ALTLSHVTRMRKE
+4578 SPEQPFLNALNHVVGLREKLWDKIQGLDRDTRQRVPDPEGVLPPTDERKQLE
-4591 LQGILSDLSSDSASA
+4591 TA
-4606 AQDNGRGW
+4606 AFD
-4614 MKDESRAKLELE
+4614 
-4626 AGELARRIVAGE
+4626 LARKIVAGE
-4638 HAVKNEYTNAKEFGE
+4638 RAAYDESQALRKARQKVPRVYNQDRFRFAAEGKGLRSGVAG
-4653 DMAPV
+4653 
-4658 NAFYKDP
+4658 KDP
-4665 DYKFMTRGDGFRNGG
+4665 LLLALLPHLVADKTQAAALRAGYKATALEIKAERGG
-4680 KSPDPLF
+4680 PL
-4687 KQFVAEMQFQHS
+4687 
-4699 IGDELSMGEDPLP
+4699 
-4712 TAVAKERQGPIGV
+4712 GV
-4725 AKAIQKTYGAQASA
+4725 AREAREAREVHEARGSQASA
-4739 FSPMI
+4739 FSPI
-4744 PDQTYETLLG
+4744 DPGQTYQDLLA
-4754 YVSKNAVQMAA
+4754 YVGADSTQLASPSRGKTIRSGADAVKFLEVMFDKSKLNSPADSKVVQARA
-4765 PSNQK
+4765 PS
-4770 DGNNAVD
+4770 
-4777 LELFLSTRFDG
+4777 
-4788 KKNPP
+4788 
-4793 AQSQVVQKK
+4793 
-4802 TPIYG
+4802 YG
-4807 AIGPQLLVKL
+4807 AAGPQLLNLL
-4817 YRMMNQSGD
+4817 YERMHTSGD
-4826 ANVTLSKLS
+4826 PDVTPAKMA

-4840 LIRDHLAAIRNTPG
+4840 LIREHLTALRDIPG
-4854 GANSEAGFLQDAAN
+4854 GLDKEAGFLQNAAD
-4868 QLQAYGESGVKGD
+4868 QLQAYGESGVTST
-4881 IVIRN
+4881 IVIDSER
-4886 EQGGVYREYAT
+4886 GGVYQKYAT
-4897 LHAKNTLTMPA
+4897 LHKTNTLALLKKGVDASKTV
-4908 TDPNYTA
+4908 N

-4933 MLRDQSTTEWK
+4933 RLRDQSTTEWK

-4958 YLEKPVI
+4958 YLDKPVI

-5026 MTDHTAESTLTIM
+5026 MTDHTAESTLTIA
-5039 RNELHMISEYLG
+5039 RNNLHMINEYLG

-5072 KTGVRVTDNTGKKT
+5072 KTGVRITDNTGKKT

-5283 ELLTTKYG
+5283 ELLTTKYK
-5291 RDAAKLTVA
+5291 REAAKLTIA

-5305 LSKVYSDAQA
+5305 LSKVYSDAQV

-5526 GATGALNEWAN
+5526 GAIGALNEWAN

-5570 KTPVSEDIIPDGV
+5570 KTPASEDIIPDGV

-5683 LGLDNYKSKSVMI
+5683 LGLDNYKSKSIMI
-5696 TKIVKWSRML
+5696 TKVVKWSRML

-5738 AKARKFSKTRAY
+5738 AKARKFSKTKAY

-5765 SITGNRTST
+5765 SITGNRAST
-5774 RDMTDKVKSVDP
+5774 RDMMDKVRAADP

-5814 DLKVLTDTIH
+5814 DLKVLTDMINR
-5824 KKFGPGAVKSLE
+5824 KFGPGAVKSLE
-5836 GMRRMVYNAIPE
+5836 GMRRMLYNAIPE

-5931 EAGGAGILLKKLT
+5931 EAGGAGVLLKKLT

-5963 AAVILFGLPAM
+5963 AAVILFGLPAL

-6185 QTEVR
+6185 QTNVR

-6305 LPPVELRQAADGGDV
+6305 LPPIELRQAADGGDV

-6367 EGAGPMPAVTNSAT
+6367 EGAGPMPAVTNSAI

-6428 FFDETTTPEAG
+6428 FFDETTAPEAG

-6447 EQPEQPIA
+6447 EQPIA